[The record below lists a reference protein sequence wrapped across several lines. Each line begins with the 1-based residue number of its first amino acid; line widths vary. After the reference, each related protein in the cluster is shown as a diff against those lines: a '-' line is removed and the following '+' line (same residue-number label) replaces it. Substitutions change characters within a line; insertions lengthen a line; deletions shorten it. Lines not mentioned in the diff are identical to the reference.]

1 MVSLDIQ
8 DTLHWADVFSVLL
21 VLWFP
26 DVNNLPPITPRLLY
40 PGSAVAEPV
49 PLLSRVLLVW
59 ALWALRAGWVGP
71 EPTRAANL
79 VTWAGGR
86 CTGHR
91 LAQCDRVV
99 RWVSFIQWLSF
110 SIPVWFLDYIPNILV
125 LNCAQTSRVVGW
137 FSWRAVLVPAARTAG
152 GVVLVHPSVSS
163 QSMTSRPASKSPT
176 GCDSWVQV
184 QVSNMWENSW
194 ATLASGC
201 LVPK

>member
-1 MVSLDIQ
+1 M
-8 DTLHWADVFSVLL
+8 LL

-26 DVNNLPPITPRLLY
+26 DVNNLPPITPRLLS

-59 ALWALRAGWVGP
+59 ALRALWAGWVGP
-71 EPTRAANL
+71 QPTRVANL

-99 RWVSFIQWLSF
+99 IWVSFIQWLSF

-125 LNCAQTSRVVGW
+125 VNCAQTSRVVGW

-152 GVVLVHPSVSS
+152 RVVLVGTHRWAASRGPAGRRPSLQQDVTAESK
-163 QSMTSRPASKSPT
+163 SKSPICERAAEQRT
-176 GCDSWVQV
+176 
-184 QVSNMWENSW
+184 
-194 ATLASGC
+194 SGC
-201 LVPK
+201 LLPK